1 MTYPH
6 SYLIC
11 NIPVATINNDTSANT
26 ILTRGTQQARPVK
39 SNVKLTHAS
48 KQSVKQR
55 PWWRVLSSVGDSAT
69 TTYMSVGLV
78 RATSSELLA
87 CSQVQVVLATP
98 QSSTLPCK
106 RTGALLATFSSCS
119 SVWRRRHIKSGNN
132 V

>member
-6 SYLIC
+6 NYPIL

-69 TTYMSVGLV
+69 TAQMSVGLV
-78 RATSSELLA
+78 RATSSELQA
-87 CSQVQVVLATP
+87 CSQVQVV
-98 QSSTLPCK
+98 
-106 RTGALLATFSSCS
+106 
-119 SVWRRRHIKSGNN
+119 
-132 V
+132 